1 MMTFKQFKE
10 IAALSE
16 ELSSVQFGIMTRD
29 EMMMWTE
36 EFYCECDSSDDNYY
50 AILRDGRSADK
61 KFDPA
66 SRGELRTAKKV
77 TLTTGDGTWFFFDSI
92 TRNDSAILEYEVATE
107 IMNYLWED
115 IDMDIEYTAEELISA
130 LKAAIA
136 SKKAA

>member
-1 MMTFKQFKE
+1 MTFKQFKE

-16 ELSSVQFGIMTRD
+16 ELTSVQFGIMTRD

-36 EFYCECDSSDDNYY
+36 ELYCECDSRDDNYY

-66 SRGELRTAKKV
+66 TRGELRTAKKV
-77 TLTTGDGTWFFFDSI
+77 TFTTGDGTWFFFDSI
-92 TRNDSAILEYEVATE
+92 TRNDSAILAYEVSTE

-115 IDMDIEYTAEELISA
+115 IDMDIDYTAEELISA
-130 LKAAIA
+130 LKSAIA
-136 SKKAA
+136 SKKNA